1 MTHVAES
8 GSGSRSGTDTPSI
21 PSPVPPTTLPTI
33 PPTTP
38 PVTAPVLDQSTREI
52 DKATF
57 VPLDVET
64 PPIGQALTKA
74 AFVRQLQLQPDE
86 ANAIRDRHP
95 ELAEP
100 LGDLLTPSPFSPA
113 PLSAFAAVPTLALE
127 EFGQAVVALRHERAE
142 ETEESAR
149 GAALQA
155 LQTAVVAAK
164 GLEANTAAPRMGLMN
179 LERLEMTP
187 AGIERGELVATI
199 PLAPQEETAVTY
211 KEWSVQ
217 KKEFSSIVTDSLET
231 FSETGVTDNTEL
243 SQSTSS
249 QQQHSNQFNITG
261 TVSGGIPVIS
271 GSVTSGYTGQDAAS
285 QSATDSRKHAT
296 TLTQKAST
304 RARQE
309 HKVTITT
316 TTVTGTS
323 QTTTRTLKNP
333 SATNP
338 IRIDYF
344 SLMRKWRVRLYRYG
358 MRQTYDVVLPEPAA
372 TMRRPYAELEALKAQ
387 LGPFVFNVPHNDIT
401 AEIRKGDPEPPTT
414 DPPTPKSPHY
424 LVLADQYDAQVPPPP
439 PDLPPQTYAV
449 ETGPLPQG
457 RGVTRMPL
465 NIPAGYEIVSIT
477 ISGRMTSFAGRSGQF
492 TIEGTTLPFDPFG
505 EKVFAP
511 DAVLK
516 RDTDG
521 GDFMAGATGT
531 PVLVLVFDQV
541 STQSL
546 LLTAEVQPTQAA
558 MERWQFDVWN
568 ALYTAAQTK
577 YYAQQ
582 QDIAGRIAALE
593 ARLNDVDTLT
603 LRREE
608 SDEIMKNV
616 LRYLL
621 GGRFPSMP
629 KEVLDAFTAAKVDVA
644 HGTGFEGNTIG
655 PDSTLWTTVRQ
666 YEDVVRFVNQ
676 AIEWENVVSFLYSYF
691 WDLPESWRF
700 IREIEHPD
708 ANRQAFLRAGSAR
721 VVLTIR
727 RGWETRWVNFVEHGV
742 IDDPN
747 APENPSQYWTIAQEI
762 AAYDDRNYPG
772 IPPANPGRSATRLE
786 DAVFTTSTAT
796 VGPSTRPVSIPV
808 ASSAGFVVGAQV
820 VIDAVHGL
828 EHSQEA
834 QKITR
839 IPDGTHIEVAGLD
852 NAHNGS
858 PAAPFPVMQPG
869 EKGEL
874 IAEWNEYTP
883 TSGTDIAVTSNL
895 SAIS

>member
-414 DPPTPKSPHY
+414 DPPTPKSRTIWCSPTSTTRRSRRRPRTCP
-424 LVLADQYDAQVPPPP
+424 ADVRGGDRAASAGPRRHQDAAQHPRRVRDREHHHQR
-439 PDLPPQTYAV
+439 PDDKLRRPFGPVHHRGHHAALRSLRGEGLRPGRRAQAGHRRRRLHGRRHRD
-449 ETGPLPQG
+449 TGPRPGLRP
-457 RGVTRMPL
+457 GVH
-465 NIPAGYEIVSIT
+465 
-477 ISGRMTSFAGRSGQF
+477 
-492 TIEGTTLPFDPFG
+492 
-505 EKVFAP
+505 
-511 DAVLK
+511 
-516 RDTDG
+516 
-521 GDFMAGATGT
+521 
-531 PVLVLVFDQV
+531 PV
-541 STQSL
+541 L

-796 VGPSTRPVSIPV
+796 VGPSTGRCPFRSPP
-808 ASSAGFVVGAQV
+808 ARGSWSAPRSSSTRSTAWNTARRRRRSPGFPTAP
-820 VIDAVHGL
+820 I
-828 EHSQEA
+828 S
-834 QKITR
+834 R
-839 IPDGTHIEVAGLD
+839 SP
-852 NAHNGS
+852 GS
-858 PAAPFPVMQPG
+858 T
-869 EKGEL
+869 
-874 IAEWNEYTP
+874 TP
-883 TSGTDIAVTSNL
+883 TTVPRPRRSRSCSRARRAN
-895 SAIS
+895 